1 MTSIK
6 WHTKDD
12 RLLPERATKNSVGY
26 DFKAP
31 NTVTIAPKETVIID
45 SLVACDFS
53 DNLWLGIYGRSSFA
67 TKRLINPLGVGVID
81 SDYFATGN
89 TIKIALLNI
98 GDEEITIE
106 KGDAIA
112 QGIFHSVNIGDDI
125 VTTERIGG
133 FGSTDVSDEE
143 YPLIVEI
150 NGKNYKAKYCKVD
163 IDYTDNYL
171 EGILVNVYA
180 RECVFIC
187 KREHPRLH
195 DASEFIGYDEKF
207 EHHCWF
213 IDNDDI
219 AIENCTKEEA
229 TSGFI
234 ESLIV
239 KEG

>member
-1 MTSIK
+1 MSYIK
-6 WHTKDD
+6 WHTEDD

-31 NTVTIAPKETVIID
+31 NKITIAPKETVLID

-53 DNLWLGIYGRSSFA
+53 NDLWLGIYGRSSFA

-98 GDEEITIE
+98 GYEAITIK
-106 KGDAIA
+106 KGEAIA
-112 QGIFHSVNIGDDI
+112 QGIFHSVNIGDDT

-143 YPLIVEI
+143 YPLTVEI
-150 NGKNYKAKYCKVD
+150 NGNKNKAKYCKYAFGGPD
-163 IDYTDNYL
+163 EYMY
-171 EGILVNVYA
+171 GIFVFGSNHTNI
-180 RECVFIC
+180 FIC
-187 KREHPRLH
+187 KDKKSALH
-195 DASEFIGYDEKF
+195 GGLCLFGNSDFLSG
-207 EHHCWF
+207 HCWYVAEH
-213 IDNDDI
+213 DVED
-219 AIENCTKEEA
+219 CTKEEA
-229 TSGFI
+229 HSDFI
-234 ESLIV
+234 ESLLV